1 MMDSVVESLET
12 EKKSSVSGQ
21 LGFFDISQELAKE
34 SEPVAPD
41 VPEFSEKEILQ
52 LEKEATGIY
61 MSGHPMTAYKD
72 YARRIHSAKIID
84 LLEADVNDKSSFYK
98 SGQRVKILTILSTV
112 KKKVTKNN
120 TTMAFLQA
128 EDVTGSIEVVVF
140 PKKMEQ
146 VADLLVED
154 NIVLIEG
161 RLELSDD
168 SASKI
173 SLDSIEL
180 APSLERLNG
189 TATVASAPPP
199 PPDYV
204 PMKRDIP
211 LPTELK
217 TEQAQPV
224 ASAPVEKTAVPN
236 APQKKSTRGL
246 FLRFSSENCGELSQ
260 VLPLITQYSG
270 PTPVHFYYTDV
281 NKYNMQT
288 GIATSVTQTLYVKLQ
303 NILGNSNVV
312 LKN

>member
-1 MMDSVVESLET
+1 M
-12 EKKSSVSGQ
+12 
-21 LGFFDISQELAKE
+21 
-34 SEPVAPD
+34 
-41 VPEFSEKEILQ
+41 EKET
-52 LEKEATGIY
+52 TGLY

-72 YARRIHSAKIID
+72 YARKIHAAKTID

-98 SGQRVKILTILSTV
+98 SGQRVKILTILSAV

-154 NIVLIEG
+154 NIVVIEG

-168 SASKI
+168 SASKL

-189 TATVASAPPP
+189 TATVAAAPPP

-217 TEQAQPV
+217 PEQSVSAS
-224 ASAPVEKTAVPN
+224 SAPAQKPPVQNTQ
-236 APQKKSTRGL
+236 QKKSTRGL
-246 FLRFSSENCGELSQ
+246 FLRFSSENCSELSQ
-260 VLPLITQYSG
+260 VMPLITQYSG
-270 PTPVHFYYTDV
+270 PTPVHFYYTDA

-288 GIATSVTQTLYVKLQ
+288 GISTSVTQALYVKLQ